1 MIRVNLFTDRK
12 AKSRYLVE
20 QQIVVGIIALVA
32 TVVLCGYV
40 FLDMRAQKIDF
51 QNRIAEIEQKIGQQN
66 VVIAQVEKFEK
77 IQKRLEGI
85 LKAISDLEKIQIGP
99 TPYLDMAN
107 MILPDDLWLRNII
120 ERSSKITLKGFA
132 FSNPGISQFAE
143 RLKRSKLFY
152 KVDIEESQ
160 QRVIQGEKVHEF
172 SIVCNMKI
180 LKREEL
186 RKESVKTLRGVA
198 EMEETLPA
206 DVPVEGKE
214 L

>member
-20 QQIVVGIIALVA
+20 QQIVVGIMALVA

-66 VVIAQVEKFEK
+66 VVIAEVEKFEK

-85 LKAISDLEKIQIGP
+85 LKAISDLEKVQIGP
-99 TPYLDMAN
+99 THYLDMAN

-120 ERSSKITLKGFA
+120 ERSSRLTFKGLA
-132 FSNPGISQFAE
+132 FSNPGISKFAE

-160 QRVIQGEKVHEF
+160 QRVIKGEKVHEF
-172 SIVCNMKI
+172 SIVCNMQI
-180 LKREEL
+180 LKLEEL
-186 RKESVKTLRGVA
+186 RQESVKTLRTVA

-214 L
+214 Q